1 MILPV
6 NKIFYTNGI
15 LTPEK
20 GAEKTAREIKQITG
34 LDVEVFHNGSTPLT
48 TIISIAGKILYGI
61 FGLGYYAATSKKK
74 EEKEDDDRNIIA
86 VGSVAALGLGLKE
99 WHDVQVNKAEHGKAL
114 ADRVE
119 AYLNKHPNESVLLIL
134 HSQGAHVGLNA
145 LKHLKPLKDRIQ
157 VVNMGGMVEVPKHL
171 AESVTN
177 LANSND
183 PVPKWIAPFYS
194 KGREWINL
202 GDDHTKTLLG
212 HEMKEY
218 LRHDLTQQILKNHS
232 AAAAA

>member
-15 LTPEK
+15 VTPER
-20 GAEKTAREIKQITG
+20 GAEKTAQKIKQITG

-48 TIISIAGKILYGI
+48 TIISIAGKVLYGI

-74 EEKEDDDRNIIA
+74 EKDDDRNIIA
-86 VGSVAALGLGLKE
+86 ARSIAALGLGLKE
-99 WHDVQVNKAEHGKAL
+99 WHDVQVKKAKHGKAL

-119 AYLNKHPNESVLLIL
+119 AYLNEHPKESVLLIL

-145 LKHLKPLKDRIQ
+145 LTHLKSLKNRIQ
-157 VVNMGGMVEVPKHL
+157 VINMGGIVEVPKYL
-171 AESVTN
+171 AANVTN

-183 PVPKWIAPFYS
+183 PVPNWIAPFYS
-194 KGREWINL
+194 KGREWIDL
-202 GDDHTKTLLG
+202 GDGHTKTWLG

-218 LRHDLTQQILKNHS
+218 LSHDLTKQILKNHT
-232 AAAAA
+232 AAAPAA